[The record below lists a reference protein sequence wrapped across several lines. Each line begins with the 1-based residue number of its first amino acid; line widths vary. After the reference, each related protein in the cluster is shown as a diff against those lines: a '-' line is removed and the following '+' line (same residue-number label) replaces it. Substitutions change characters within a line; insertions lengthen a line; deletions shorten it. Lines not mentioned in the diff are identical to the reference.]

1 LQQHLSSNRITLSDP
16 RAPRASSG
24 AQTLL
29 GYDGGETLVVLDDF
43 ESRSAQIGRNRCT
56 GSDGRAFPTR
66 KTDRL
71 AYDDPL
77 GGVLARKLDYAGDG
91 IGIRGVDHLERPC
104 EAGLE
109 VGDGDAVSTLARID
123 PDHRPMT

>member
-1 LQQHLSSNRITLSDP
+1 LQQHLCSDRITPSGP
-16 RAPRASSG
+16 GAPRASSG
-24 AQTLL
+24 AQALL
-29 GYDGGETLVVLDDF
+29 GYHGGETLIVLDDF
-43 ESRSAQIGRNRCT
+43 ESRSAQVGRNGCT

-71 AYDDPL
+71 ADDDPL
-77 GGVLARKLDYAGDG
+77 GGVLARQLDYASDG
-91 IGIRGVDHLERPC
+91 IGICGVDHLERPR

-109 VGDGDAVSTLARID
+109 VGDGNAVSTLARID